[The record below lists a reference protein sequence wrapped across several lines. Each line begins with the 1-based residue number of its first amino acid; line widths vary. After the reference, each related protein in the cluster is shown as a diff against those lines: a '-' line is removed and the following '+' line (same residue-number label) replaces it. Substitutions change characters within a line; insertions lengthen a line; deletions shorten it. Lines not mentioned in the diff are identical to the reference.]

1 MPRLGFGYLLLVCG
15 LFFFLLTTNYLPP
28 TIHARVTPEDIVN
41 EQKSAYEQ
49 TLGNYSPEN
58 RQKIEEFSKKIADFN
73 AEKTYA
79 LELIAQRQGEILD
92 EYVRRNNIEENGGAD
107 GIHRSND
114 PVSVARIE
122 ITRAHEAIAYQAA
135 KVYIPSLSGQSNIKS
150 DSLNLINRLQYDMNI
165 AKNKL
170 VYSHSLLENLL
181 EKR

>member
-49 TLGNYSPEN
+49 TLGNYSPVN
-58 RQKIEEFSKKIADFN
+58 RQKVESFSKKIADFN

-92 EYVRRNNIEENGGAD
+92 EYVRRNNIKEDGGAD
-107 GIHRSND
+107 GINRSSD
-114 PVSVARIE
+114 PVAVTRIE

-135 KVYIPSLSGQSNIKS
+135 KVYIPNLTSEANIKS
-150 DSLNLINRLQYDMNI
+150 DSLNLISRVQYDMQI
-165 AKNKL
+165 PINKL
-170 VYSHSLLENLL
+170 NYSHSLLEDLIN
-181 EKR
+181 R